1 MRRHSV
7 ERRKDEL
14 ILTSLVDIALCLVL
28 GFLVAMPLF
37 FETGIFVS
45 APGVARASVG
55 EQGTDVK
62 ANIFLTDDGRILLNE
77 SEVSIAQLSDLLP
90 KLLANLYQH
99 GFTARGHLAPGI
111 LFHARAVPASFQHSL
126 LVLRKA
132 ALQIPTGGF
141 RQGRSFPASLPP
153 PVEEVFHGAEEDQV
167 EQQGVNQDHP
177 DEDRDVPGVRDKLF
191 QHPANSPHTPALRA
205 AKGP

>member
-1 MRRHSV
+1 MRRHPI
-7 ERRKDEL
+7 EPRKDEL

-45 APGVARASVG
+45 APAVKRASSG

-90 KLLANLYQH
+90 KLLDRSRERRVVVATDDNVVYDRVMKVLD
-99 GFTARGHLAPGI
+99 LAKQSGAAD
-111 LFHARAVPASFQHSL
+111 LAL
-126 LVLRKA
+126 LRK
-132 ALQIPTGGF
+132 
-141 RQGRSFPASLPP
+141 R
-153 PVEEVFHGAEEDQV
+153 
-167 EQQGVNQDHP
+167 
-177 DEDRDVPGVRDKLF
+177 
-191 QHPANSPHTPALRA
+191 RA
-205 AKGP
+205 P

>member
-1 MRRHSV
+1 MRRHPI
-7 ERRKDEL
+7 EPRKDEL

-45 APGVARASVG
+45 APGVARAGSG

-90 KLLANLYQH
+90 KLLDRSRERRVVVATDDSVVYDRVMKVLD
-99 GFTARGHLAPGI
+99 LAKQSGAAD
-111 LFHARAVPASFQHSL
+111 LAL
-126 LVLRKA
+126 LRK
-132 ALQIPTGGF
+132 
-141 RQGRSFPASLPP
+141 RR
-153 PVEEVFHGAEEDQV
+153 
-167 EQQGVNQDHP
+167 
-177 DEDRDVPGVRDKLF
+177 VP
-191 QHPANSPHTPALRA
+191 
-205 AKGP
+205 

>member
-45 APGVARASVG
+45 APGVARAGVG

-90 KLLANLYQH
+90 KLLDRSRERRVVVATDDNVVYDRVMKVLD
-99 GFTARGHLAPGI
+99 LAKQSGAAD
-111 LFHARAVPASFQHSL
+111 LAL
-126 LVLRKA
+126 LRKRK
-132 ALQIPTGGF
+132 IP
-141 RQGRSFPASLPP
+141 
-153 PVEEVFHGAEEDQV
+153 
-167 EQQGVNQDHP
+167 
-177 DEDRDVPGVRDKLF
+177 
-191 QHPANSPHTPALRA
+191 
-205 AKGP
+205 

>member
-45 APGVARASVG
+45 APGVARAGVG

-90 KLLANLYQH
+90 KLLDRSRERRVVVATDDNVVYDRVMKVLD
-99 GFTARGHLAPGI
+99 LAKQSGAAD
-111 LFHARAVPASFQHSL
+111 LAL
-126 LVLRKA
+126 LRTK
-132 ALQIPTGGF
+132 
-141 RQGRSFPASLPP
+141 R
-153 PVEEVFHGAEEDQV
+153 
-167 EQQGVNQDHP
+167 
-177 DEDRDVPGVRDKLF
+177 
-191 QHPANSPHTPALRA
+191 TP
-205 AKGP
+205 

>member
-1 MRRHSV
+1 MRRHV
-7 ERRKDEL
+7 ERRQTEGL

-45 APGVARASVG
+45 APGVARASSG

-90 KLLANLYQH
+90 KLLDRSRERRVVVATDDNVVYDRVMKVLD
-99 GFTARGHLAPGI
+99 LAKQSGAAD
-111 LFHARAVPASFQHSL
+111 LAL
-126 LVLRKA
+126 LRKRK
-132 ALQIPTGGF
+132 IP
-141 RQGRSFPASLPP
+141 
-153 PVEEVFHGAEEDQV
+153 
-167 EQQGVNQDHP
+167 
-177 DEDRDVPGVRDKLF
+177 
-191 QHPANSPHTPALRA
+191 
-205 AKGP
+205 

>member
-14 ILTSLVDIALCLVL
+14 ILTSLVDIALGLVL

-45 APGVARASVG
+45 APGVARAGIG

-90 KLLANLYQH
+90 KLLDRSRERRVVVATDDNVVYDRVMKVLD
-99 GFTARGHLAPGI
+99 LAKQSGAAD
-111 LFHARAVPASFQHSL
+111 LAL
-126 LVLRKA
+126 LRKRK
-132 ALQIPTGGF
+132 IP
-141 RQGRSFPASLPP
+141 
-153 PVEEVFHGAEEDQV
+153 
-167 EQQGVNQDHP
+167 
-177 DEDRDVPGVRDKLF
+177 
-191 QHPANSPHTPALRA
+191 
-205 AKGP
+205 